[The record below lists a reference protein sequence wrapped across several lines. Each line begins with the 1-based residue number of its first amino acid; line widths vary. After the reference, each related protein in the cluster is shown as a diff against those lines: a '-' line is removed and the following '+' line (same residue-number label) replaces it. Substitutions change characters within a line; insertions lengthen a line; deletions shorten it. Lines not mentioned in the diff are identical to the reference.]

1 MQDPGIR
8 SKGLGPPVESQPLTS
23 TRGSLAPPHE
33 QPYGRPVDEQR
44 QHRSCRKQQREP
56 TGVGQLLVVGDRLV
70 YDAVLGRGGSARSGR
85 AGARGRGLTR
95 GGACSRARRRG
106 ACSGGS
112 VPGCRTRRGS
122 RGSVCSGWAACRRCG
137 VAGRG
142 ARGLTCSAARGGP
155 CCSAG
160 RRATSAAGHSS
171 HTCGPTIIQLRQ
183 AKEDLI
189 LGYVADLIG
198 EVGGRILDFL
208 LADAVLLVVEVL
220 VDEDDLY
227 LAAVVGYNVRTTCG
241 RTRGPCR
248 TRRRARCSGRTRSA
262 CSRASSGGCARGRS
276 GRRSNAVL
284 R

>member
-95 GGACSRARRRG
+95 GGA
-106 ACSGGS
+106 
-112 VPGCRTRRGS
+112 
-122 RGSVCSGWAACRRCG
+122 
-137 VAGRG
+137 GRG

-198 EVGGRILDFL
+198 DLGGRILDVL
-208 LADAVLLVVEVL
+208 LADAVLLVAEVL
-220 VDEDDLY
+220 VDEDDVY

>member
-106 ACSGGS
+106 
-112 VPGCRTRRGS
+112 S

-198 EVGGRILDFL
+198 DLGGRILDVL